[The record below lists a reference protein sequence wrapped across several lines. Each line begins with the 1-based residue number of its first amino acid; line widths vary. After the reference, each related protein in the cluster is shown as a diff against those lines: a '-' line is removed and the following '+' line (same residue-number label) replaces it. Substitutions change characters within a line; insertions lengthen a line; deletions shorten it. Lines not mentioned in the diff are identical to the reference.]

1 MSASSRRDPTR
12 GAAQGAVVR
21 VAVAVTA
28 LLLFL
33 WPLVRAPRLPL
44 LDAAAHLFAAW
55 ALLIVALFVM
65 HRPATR
71 AAREPDP
78 SDRSS

>member
-1 MSASSRRDPTR
+1 MSPRRAPMR
-12 GAAQGAVVR
+12 PAERGAVVR
-21 VAVAVTA
+21 VAIAVTA

-33 WPLVRAPRLPL
+33 WPLVREPRLPL
-44 LDAAAHLFAAW
+44 PEAAAHLFAAW
-55 ALLIVALFVM
+55 ALLVVVLFAI

-78 SDRSS
+78 RDRSA

>member
-1 MSASSRRDPTR
+1 MSSSTRRDPTR
-12 GAAQGAVVR
+12 GAARGAVVR

-28 LLLFL
+28 LLLFV

-55 ALLIVALFVM
+55 ALLIVALFAI
-65 HRPATR
+65 HRSPRR
-71 AAREPDP
+71 AARELDP
-78 SDRSS
+78 RDRGA